1 MVGMGF
7 HGGIALSKDN
17 LTMEESKGRNTAELF
32 MIAMKASITS
42 PPSEIP
48 MDLHVE
54 VFLRALHN
62 QLYQFPRLT
71 KLKSIGDYL
80 SRQKKVNGIFQVDI
94 SGKKSAKQLN
104 TRTDSEF
111 AK

>member
-1 MVGMGF
+1 
-7 HGGIALSKDN
+7 
-17 LTMEESKGRNTAELF
+17 

-71 KLKSIGDYL
+71 ELKSIGDL